1 MRFICSHAMSVEP
14 LSFFGF
20 NSAVN
25 MTDTRF
31 TYNNAKNGIY
41 LYYKQAAASYSGA
54 VSTGNLYVTVG
65 VLSAIGGAGIC
76 GLAAALLGRRR
87 KKDEQPTETKAA

>member
-1 MRFICSHAMSVEP
+1 MKIVP

-20 NSAVN
+20 QSAVN

-41 LYYKQAAASYSGA
+41 LYYKTAGASCAGTSE
-54 VSTGNLYVTVG
+54 TGNALVTTG
-65 VLSAIGGAGIC
+65 VLSAIGGAGVA
-76 GLAAALLGRRR
+76 GLIAVLVGKQKKKAEKPSEPAAA
-87 KKDEQPTETKAA
+87 